1 MTTTPV
7 EIGKKCLSAN
17 ERAPTITNN
26 FKPANGKDTNQQIVL
41 YLCER
46 FLFSPDA
53 DPDAIINLASRLKR
67 CANIRATIRG
77 KERTGGK
84 REGDFTYARGIL
96 PRLTANEGVPLRLSD
111 ICFSE
116 IQ

>member
-46 FLFSPDA
+46 FLFSPG
-53 DPDAIINLASRLKR
+53 AIINLASRLKR
-67 CANIRATIRG
+67 CANTDKRKGKGRRARG
-77 KERTGGK
+77 GR
-84 REGDFTYARGIL
+84 FYIAARGIL
-96 PRLTANEGVPLRLSD
+96 PARRE
-111 ICFSE
+111 
-116 IQ
+116 